1 VRDQVQ
7 IVFLLSLWDTDCHF
21 TKLFQKDDEVT
32 LAECTLILSLE
43 VIFASI
49 AVVLSILSIRTHR
62 SIRHLGVGKS
72 FWVPVFVSSV
82 FFFIGSVLTIFQETG
97 FFAMPLIVDVVQVS
111 RILALCILVGGIYGY
126 SRRVRAILAKESL
139 IPKQTVKEKPKIKV
153 SVKDSQ
159 KMEAPIQ
166 ERIIQEARI
175 EESSK
180 RETAPRCQHQLGY
193 LRTLPKDTP
202 IPDECLSCDRV
213 IECKH
218 SIVKTL
224 EPPT

>member
-1 VRDQVQ
+1 M
-7 IVFLLSLWDTDCHF
+7 
-21 TKLFQKDDEVT
+21 T
-32 LAECTLILSLE
+32 LAECTLVLSLE

-49 AVVLSILSIRTHR
+49 AVLLGVLSITTHR

-72 FWVPVFVSSV
+72 FWIPVFVSSV
-82 FFFIGSVLTIFQETG
+82 FFLIGSAFAVLFEMG
-97 FFAMPLIVDVVQVS
+97 FSLASLVPVPFDAVQVSQVS
-111 RILALCILVGGIYGY
+111 RILAICILFIGVYSY
-126 SRRVRAILAKESL
+126 SRTVRTILPKESL
-139 IPKQTVKEKPKIKV
+139 AKQVAKEKLKIQFV
-153 SVKDSQ
+153 SVEDK
-159 KMEAPIQ
+159 KMEAPIERKRTLE
-166 ERIIQEARI
+166 ERIQE
-175 EESSK
+175 SPK
-180 RETAPRCQHQLGY
+180 TKTAPKCKHQLGY

>member
-1 VRDQVQ
+1 M
-7 IVFLLSLWDTDCHF
+7 H
-21 TKLFQKDDEVT
+21 
-32 LAECTLILSLE
+32 LILSLE

-49 AVVLSILSIRTHR
+49 AALLGVLSITTHR

-72 FWVPVFVSSV
+72 FWIPVFVSSV
-82 FFFIGSVLTIFQETG
+82 FFLIGSVFAVLYEMG
-97 FFAMPLIVDVVQVS
+97 FSLASLMPVPFDAVQVSQVS
-111 RILALCILVGGIYGY
+111 RILAICILFIGVYSY
-126 SRRVRAILAKESL
+126 SRTVRTILPKESPAKEKL
-139 IPKQTVKEKPKIKV
+139 KIQVV
-153 SVKDSQ
+153 SVEDK
-159 KMEAPIQ
+159 KMEAPVERKRTLEERIQ
-166 ERIIQEARI
+166 E
-175 EESSK
+175 SPK
-180 RETAPRCQHQLGY
+180 TKTAPRCQHQLGY